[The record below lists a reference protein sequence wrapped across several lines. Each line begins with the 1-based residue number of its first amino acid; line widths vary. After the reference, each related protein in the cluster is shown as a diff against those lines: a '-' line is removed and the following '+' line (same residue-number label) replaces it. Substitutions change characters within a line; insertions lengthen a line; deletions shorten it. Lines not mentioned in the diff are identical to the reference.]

1 MKDATNTFISYY
13 KDLYSLV
20 FISLISFNI
29 IGVHADLLI
38 ILLKSSHVLS
48 GLGELSLL
56 HTLANIPVDEGSLGV
71 HQVKLVV
78 KSGPGLG
85 NGGGVGEHTDGSL
98 DLGKI
103 TSWDDGWWLIVDADL
118 ESCWTPVNK
127 LDGSLALDG
136 GNGGVDVLGDDVS
149 PVEHAAGHVL
159 AVSGVALHH
168 GVGRL
173 EAGISNLCY
182 GELLV
187 IGLLS
192 GDDWSISDQREVDS
206 WVRNQIGL
214 ELIKI
219 HVESSI
225 KPEGG
230 CDGGHDLGDQTVQV
244 GVGRT
249 LNVQIPPADIV
260 DGLVVDHEGTVR
272 VFKGGVGAQGGVVGL
287 YHGGGDLG
295 SGVDGELQLGLLAI
309 VHGQTLHQQGGE
321 ARSGSSSKRVEDEES
336 LETSAVICQL
346 PDSVKDKIHDLLA
359 NSVVTSGVVVGG
371 VLLAADHLLGVEQ
384 LPVGS
389 SPHLVNDGRFQ

>member
-85 NGGGVGEHTDGSL
+85 NGGGVGEHTHSSL

-103 TSWDDGWWLIVDADL
+103 TSWDDGWWLVVDADL
-118 ESCWTPVNK
+118 ESCWTPVYK
-127 LDGSLALDG
+127 LDRSLALDG

-168 GVGRL
+168 RVGWL
-173 EAGISNLCY
+173 EAGVGDL
-182 GELLV
+182 GHRQGLV
-187 IGLLS
+187 VGSLG
-192 GDDWSISDQREVDS
+192 GDDGGVGHQGEVDP
-206 WVRNQIGL
+206 WVWNQIGL
-214 ELIKI
+214 ELVEI
-219 HVESSI
+219 HVQSSV

-230 CDGGHDLGDQTVQV
+230 CDGGHDLRYQPVEV
-244 GVGRT
+244 GV
-249 LNVQIPPADIV
+249 
-260 DGLVVDHEGTVR
+260 
-272 VFKGGVGAQGGVVGL
+272 
-287 YHGGGDLG
+287 
-295 SGVDGELQLGLLAI
+295 
-309 VHGQTLHQQGGE
+309 
-321 ARSGSSSKRVEDEES
+321 
-336 LETSAVICQL
+336 
-346 PDSVKDKIHDLLA
+346 
-359 NSVVTSGVVVGG
+359 
-371 VLLAADHLLGVEQ
+371 
-384 LPVGS
+384 
-389 SPHLVNDGRFQ
+389 